1 MPFQRLQLRVIN
13 KIILDSDPDGFLEIF
28 QTLDEILI
36 FPLEHVGLMIF
47 CNNFDQLDDISA
59 EEYLQLKANIAKKN
73 IYFALVGG
81 DCLLVVEGQQ
91 SSQHE
96 LCQPEDREDRI

>member
-36 FPLEHVGLMIF
+36 FPLEHVGLMIL
-47 CNNFDQLDDISA
+47 CHNFDQLDDISA
-59 EEYLQLKANIAKKN
+59 EKYLQLKANIAKKD
-73 IYFALVGG
+73 IDFCLVGG
-81 DCLLVVEGQQ
+81 DRLLVVEGQQ
-91 SSQHE
+91 SS
-96 LCQPEDREDRI
+96 